1 MVVSEISEA
10 PCDRATGVSE
20 RVADQVALRRTFGR
34 FVSGVT
40 VITCDTPA
48 GVHGM
53 TANSFISV
61 SLDPARALVSV
72 RKAARMHDMLLGAEF
87 FGLSILS
94 ADQAGVSMHFA
105 GAPGTAIDPQFDY
118 RRGVPI
124 IPGAIAW
131 MVCRRDS
138 VVPIGD
144 HALFIGE
151 LVDCDHDPAA
161 TPLIYFGG
169 RYGKLAGG

>member
-1 MVVSEISEA
+1 MVLSQVSKA
-10 PCDRATGVSE
+10 PADSTNGVSD
-20 RVADQVALRRTFGR
+20 RVADQAALRRTFGR

-40 VITCDTPA
+40 VITCTA
-48 GVHGM
+48 ATGVHGM

-72 RKAARMHDMLLGAEF
+72 RKAARMHDILLRSEF
-87 FGLSILS
+87 FGLSILN
-94 ADQAGVSMHFA
+94 ADQAEVSTHFA
-105 GAPGTAIDPQFDY
+105 GAPGSEIKPQFEY
-118 RRGVPI
+118 RRGVPVV
-124 IPGAIAW
+124 PAAIAW
-131 MVCRRDS
+131 MVCRRDH

-169 RYGKLAGG
+169 RYGKLAS